1 MPFASWS
8 DQPVLTFLQPRRPAS
23 NPVPIYLLLAGGQ
36 AFFFSLIFTVNMIYQ
51 VTVVGL
57 NPFQMVLAGTVL
69 EATCFLFEI
78 PTGVVADV
86 YSRRLSIL
94 IGLVLIGCGFLLEGS
109 IPQFWAVVGCQFLW
123 GVGYTFT
130 SGATEAWITDEV
142 GEEAVGPVFLR
153 SGQMWLVGGLAGT
166 LASVSLGLIHIQL
179 PMILAG
185 IGMVA
190 LAAVLFTIMPERHMH
205 VTPPS
210 ERTTFGHM
218 KDTARE
224 GIRLAMGR
232 PVVRSLILIS
242 LIVGLAS
249 EAFDRLHVPS
259 VIDRFDFPEVYGN
272 DSPILWFG
280 ISGVIS
286 TLLGL
291 LATEILNRKNPEAL
305 GPGVPAR
312 MLAICA
318 AIQVAGVVV
327 FAVSGNLWL
336 AFGMLWV
343 RAIVGSV
350 SGPVEAAWLNR
361 NLDAGTR
368 ATVISMT
375 GQANAIGQVA
385 GGPALGWVGNVVSI
399 RAALLGSALVLSPI
413 VALYGRLARQPRDD
427 STVTVG
433 EPEPLLES

>member
-1 MPFASWS
+1 MP
-8 DQPVLTFLQPRRPAS
+8 DFLRPRRPAA
-23 NPVPIYLLLAGGQ
+23 NPVPVYLILAGGQ
-36 AFFFSLIFTVNMIYQ
+36 AIFFSLIFTVNMIYQ

-57 NPFQMVLAGTVL
+57 NPLQMVLAGTVL

-86 YSRRLSIL
+86 YSRRVSIL
-94 IGLVLIGCGFLLEGS
+94 IGLVLMGCGFMLEGS
-109 IPQFWAVVGCQFLW
+109 IPRFWAVIGCQFLW

-153 SGQMWLVGGLAGT
+153 AGQMWLVGGLAGT
-166 LASVSLGLIHIQL
+166 LVSVSLGLIHIQL

-185 IGMVA
+185 VGMVA
-190 LAAVLFTIMPERHMH
+190 LAAVLFAIMPERHMR

-218 KDTARE
+218 KTTARE
-224 GIRLAMGR
+224 GMRLAMNR
-232 PVVRSLILIS
+232 PVVRALILVS

-259 VIDRFDFPEVYGN
+259 VIDRFDFPVVLGN
-272 DSPILWFG
+272 DSPVLWFG
-280 ISGVIS
+280 ISGVVG

-291 LATEILNRKNPEAL
+291 LATEVLNRRNPEAL

-312 MLAICA
+312 LLAICA
-318 AIQVAGVVV
+318 VVQVGGIVV
-327 FAVSGNLWL
+327 FTLCGNLWL

-343 RAIVGSV
+343 RTIAGSI

-361 NLDAGTR
+361 NLDASTR
-368 ATVISMT
+368 ATVISMS
-375 GQANAIGQVA
+375 GQANAIGQVG
-385 GGPALGWVGNVVSI
+385 GGPALGWVGNAVSI
-399 RAALLGSALVLSPI
+399 RAALLGSALVLSPV
-413 VALYGRLARQPRDD
+413 VALYGRLARRPRDG
-427 STVTVG
+427 SAVVAA
-433 EPEPLLES
+433 ESEPLLEP